1 MRNSPLRAF
10 AKNNDKKKKET
21 KKDRGW
27 KTYYPNSLIDP
38 NEKDYWEKQAEKA
51 KKYIKGDKKA

>member
-1 MRNSPLRAF
+1 MRNSPLKAF

-51 KKYIKGDKKA
+51 KKYLRK